1 MRETPADYFV
11 FRTLGVIVLTAATV
25 IAEPPPS
32 SIRFVDTT
40 KSSGIDFTMTC
51 GQTPSREII
60 EVDGGGVAMFDYDN
74 DGDLDLFFA
83 NGATMEDP
91 EHGPGSRL
99 YANNGHGMFTNVTD
113 RAGIKVHRWAMGV
126 AVGDYD
132 GDGFDDLYITC
143 YGPNILLHNEPNG
156 ASGRRF
162 RDVTA
167 EAGVGDARWGTSA
180 AFGDIDNDGDLDLYV
195 VNYLD
200 FDVRNPPDREGKEYR
215 GMPVMAGPA
224 GLTPQADVLY
234 ENRGNGAFAD
244 ITQNSGCT
252 PKEPGYGLGV
262 VILDF
267 DGDGRQDIF
276 VGNDSTANFLFH
288 NQGGRK
294 FRSVGLISGI
304 SANYEGFTQATMGI
318 AVGDV
323 DGNGHADLFTTN
335 FASDTNTLH
344 LNLGDGFFEDR
355 TSQYGLAMI
364 SRPYLSWGT
373 GFYDFDSDG
382 DEDLFLASGHVY
394 AGVKKQK
401 LDAGYRQPP
410 LLFERRDRRFR
421 LNKEAGGM
429 FKSRYAGRATA
440 FGDIDDDGD
449 VDVVMTTLNGPVRIF
464 RNDSPRTTP
473 AGGRRSVAV
482 VELRGPRGNP
492 RGLGSMI
499 ELITDAGGSAA
510 EVTRQRRWI
519 HGGSF
524 QSCDAPRAYFGL
536 GSLPR
541 DTKLTVRVT
550 WPDGKTTEHPGVSP
564 NHRVVI
570 PHSGG
575 GLKSIAFKRRSDET
589 KP

>member
-1 MRETPADYFV
+1 MIKAPADRFV
-11 FRTLGVIVLTAATV
+11 FRMLGVLVFAAELAPSPV
-25 IAEPPPS
+25 IAEPPAS
-32 SIRFVDTT
+32 SIRFVETT

-51 GQTPSREII
+51 GQSPSREII

-83 NGATMEDP
+83 NGATMADP

-99 YANNGHGMFTNVTD
+99 YANNGDGTFRNVTD

-143 YGPNILLHNEPNG
+143 HGPNILLHNEPNE
-156 ASGRRF
+156 AGRRKF
-162 RDVTA
+162 RDVTDK
-167 EAGVGDARWGTSA
+167 AGVGDARWGTSA

-195 VNYLD
+195 VNYLE
-200 FDVRNPPDREGKEYR
+200 FDVRNPPDRAGKEYR

-224 GLTPQADVLY
+224 GLAPQADVLY
-234 ENRGNGAFAD
+234 ENRGNGTFAD
-244 ITQNSGCT
+244 ITQESGCT
-252 PKEPGYGLGV
+252 AKEPGFGLGV

-267 DGDGRQDIF
+267 DGDRRQDIF
-276 VGNDSTANFLFH
+276 VGNDSTANFLFR

-294 FRSVGLISGI
+294 FRSAGLISGV

-323 DGNGHADLFTTN
+323 DGNGYADLFTTN

-344 LNLGDGFFEDR
+344 VNLGDGFFEDR

-382 DEDLFLASGHVY
+382 DEDLFVACGHVY
-394 AGVKKQK
+394 AGATEHK
-401 LDAGYRQPP
+401 LDAGYQQPP
-410 LLFERRDRRFR
+410 LLFERRDRRFQ

-429 FKSRYAGRATA
+429 FRSRYSGRATA

-449 VDVVMTTLNGPVRIF
+449 VDVVMTTLNGAVRIF
-464 RNDSPRTTP
+464 RNDSPR
-473 AGGRRSVAV
+473 RSVAI
-482 VELRGPRGNP
+482 VELRGPRWNP

-499 ELITDAGGSAA
+499 ELIADG
-510 EVTRQRRWI
+510 VTGQRRWI

-536 GSLPR
+536 GNLPP
-541 DTKLTVRVT
+541 DTKLTIRVT
-550 WPDGKTTEHPGVSP
+550 WPDGKTTQHPGVSP
-564 NHRVVI
+564 NLRVVI

-575 GLKSIAFKRRSDET
+575 GLKSTAINRRSDES

>member
-1 MRETPADYFV
+1 MRATPAYHFI
-11 FRTLGVIVLTAATV
+11 FRAVGVIVFAAPAPV
-25 IAEPPPS
+25 IAETPPS
-32 SIRFVDTT
+32 SIRFVEST
-40 KSSGIDFTMTC
+40 KSSGIDFNMTC

-83 NGATMEDP
+83 NGATMADP

-99 YANNGHGMFTNVTD
+99 YANNGDGTFTNVTD
-113 RAGIKVHRWAMGV
+113 RTGIKVQRWAMGV

-143 YGPNILLHNEPNG
+143 YGPNILLHSEPHG
-156 ASGRRF
+156 AGGRRF

-167 EAGVGDARWGTSA
+167 KAGVGDARWGTSA

-200 FDVRNPPDREGKEYR
+200 FDVRNPPDRARKNYR

-224 GLTPQADVLY
+224 GLTPQTDVLY
-234 ENRGNGAFAD
+234 ENRGNGTFVD

-276 VGNDSTANFLFH
+276 VGNDSTANFLFR

-294 FRSVGLISGI
+294 FLSAGLVSGI

-318 AVGDV
+318 AIGDV
-323 DGNGHADLFTTN
+323 DGNGYADLFTTN

-382 DEDLFLASGHVY
+382 DEDLYIASGHVY
-394 AGVKKQK
+394 PDAKKHK
-401 LDAGYRQPP
+401 LDAGYEQPP
-410 LLFERRDRRFR
+410 LLFERGERRFR

-429 FKSRYAGRATA
+429 FKSRFAGRATA

-464 RNDSPRTTP
+464 RNDSPH
-473 AGGRRSVAV
+473 RSVVV

-499 ELITDAGGSAA
+499 ELIADGGGSEAV
-510 EVTRQRRWI
+510 VTRQRRWI
-519 HGGSF
+519 HGGSY
-524 QSCDAPRAYFGL
+524 QSSDAPRAYFGL
-536 GSLPR
+536 GNLPP

-575 GLKSIAFKRRSDET
+575 GLQSTAINRRSDET
-589 KP
+589 QP